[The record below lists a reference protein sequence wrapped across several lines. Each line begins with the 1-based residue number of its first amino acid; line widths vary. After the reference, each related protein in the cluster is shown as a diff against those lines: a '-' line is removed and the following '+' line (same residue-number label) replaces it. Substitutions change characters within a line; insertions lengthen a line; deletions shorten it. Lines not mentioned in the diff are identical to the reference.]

1 MSARTGWA
9 VGAVVLLAGTA
20 AIALLVLTHRD
31 HAPSL
36 LALQIGKRSVG
47 VAAGATLGDAID
59 AFGLHPSPGR
69 LLDVNGRVI
78 QPDAF
83 PGSILVDGHP
93 AAPSLPLR
101 DGDRISVVDGQDRT
115 EKLSHSIVRLRNGIP
130 GDPQFTIARAPG
142 EELIVRGSLSHEL
155 VSTRFRFLGTARPE
169 RAVALTFDDGP
180 SPVYTPRILR
190 TLRRL
195 HVHATFFVIG
205 YLAQAYPAIVREEQ
219 RLGMA
224 VGNHTYN
231 HPEVPPFA
239 RLPRVLI
246 RDEISLGA
254 SVLARLGV
262 HTDLFRP
269 PAGSTSPAVEH
280 AASALG
286 ERVVLWSVD
295 PADWAP
301 GTTAKEIAARVL
313 SAVHPGS
320 IVVLHD
326 AGGDR
331 SATLAALPLIVHGIR
346 HRHLHLVTLDA
357 GRCASDYRPIPAQ
370 TPASCSRP

>member
-1 MSARTGWA
+1 MSSRTGWTIA
-9 VGAVVLLAGTA
+9 VAVLLAGTA
-20 AIALLVLTHRD
+20 VGAAVLVRHRGHRPPPALT
-31 HAPSL
+31 
-36 LALQIGKRSVG
+36 LQIGDRSVSV
-47 VAAGATLGDAID
+47 VAGETLGDAIG
-59 AFGLHPSPGR
+59 AFALHPSAGR

-78 QPDAF
+78 RPDAF
-83 PGSILVDGHP
+83 PGSIRLNGRP
-93 AAPSLPLR
+93 AATGSVLR
-101 DGDRISVVDGQDRT
+101 DGDRIAVVDGHDRT
-115 EKLSHSIVRLRNGIP
+115 EELSRSIVRLRNGIP
-130 GDPQFTIARAPG
+130 GDPQFTVARAPG
-142 EELIVRGSLSHEL
+142 EELVVRGSLSHEL
-155 VSTRFRFLGTARPE
+155 VSIHVRTLGTARPQ

-219 RLGMA
+219 HLGMA

-239 RLPRVLI
+239 QLPRLLM
-246 RDEISLGA
+246 RDEISLTA
-254 SVLARLGV
+254 KVLARLGV
-262 HTDLFRP
+262 RTDLFRP

-280 AASALG
+280 VASALG

-295 PADWAP
+295 PADWVV
-301 GTTAKEIAARVL
+301 GSTAKEIAARVL

-320 IVVLHD
+320 IVILHD
-326 AGGDR
+326 GGGNR
-331 SATLAALPLIVHGIR
+331 AATLAALPLIVHGIR

-357 GRCASDYRPIPAQ
+357 GR
-370 TPASCSRP
+370 

>member
-1 MSARTGWA
+1 MSSPRRAAA
-9 VGAVVLLAGTA
+9 VVVLVAVAAIGAV
-20 AIALLVLTHRD
+20 LLVTHRS
-31 HAPSL
+31 HGPGSL
-36 LALQIGKRSVG
+36 TVQVGNRSAS

-59 AFGLHPSPGR
+59 AFALHPRSGR
-69 LLDVNGRVI
+69 LLDVRGRVI
-78 QPDAF
+78 RSNAF
-83 PGSILVDGHP
+83 PGSIQVDGRP
-93 AAPSLPLR
+93 AAAGSVLR
-101 DGDRISVVDGQDRT
+101 DGDRISVVDGRDRT
-115 EKLSHSIVRLRNGIP
+115 ESLSRSIVRLRDGIP
-130 GDPQFTIARAPG
+130 GDPQFTIARVPG

-155 VSTRFRFLGTARPE
+155 VSTRFRALGSARAE

-195 HVHATFFVIG
+195 HVHATSFVIG
-205 YLAQAYPAIVREEQ
+205 YLVRAYPAIVREEQ
-219 RLGMA
+219 RFGMA

-239 RLPRVLI
+239 QLPRVLV
-246 RDEISLGA
+246 RDEISLTA
-254 SVLARLGV
+254 SVLERIGV

-269 PAGSTSPAVEH
+269 PAGSTSPAVERI
-280 AASALG
+280 ASTFG

-301 GTTAKEIAARVL
+301 GATAKTIAARVL

-326 AGGDR
+326 GGGDR
-331 SATLAALPLIVHGIR
+331 SATLAALPLIVRGIR

-357 GRCASDYRPIPAQ
+357 PPA
-370 TPASCSRP
+370 ARAR

>member
-1 MSARTGWA
+1 MTSRTRW
-9 VGAVVLLAGTA
+9 GAAAALLLAGTA
-20 AIALLVLTHRD
+20 IGAMLLIAHRGHGPGSLTV
-31 HAPSL
+31 
-36 LALQIGKRSVG
+36 QIGNRSAS

-59 AFGLHPSPGR
+59 AFALHPRSGR
-69 LLDVNGRVI
+69 LLDVGGRVI
-78 QPDAF
+78 RANAF
-83 PGSILVDGHP
+83 PGTIQVDGRP
-93 AAPSLPLR
+93 AAAGSVLR
-101 DGDRISVVDGQDRT
+101 DGDRISVVDGHDRM
-115 EKLSHSIVRLRNGIP
+115 EALSRSTARLRDGVP
-130 GDPQFTIARAPG
+130 GDPQFTVASTPG
-142 EELIVRGSLSHEL
+142 EQLIVRGSLSHEL
-155 VSTRFRFLGTARPE
+155 VSTRFRALGSARAE

-180 SPVYTPRILR
+180 SPVYTPRIMR
-190 TLRRL
+190 VLRRL

-219 RLGMA
+219 RFGMA

-239 RLPRVLI
+239 QLPRVLV
-246 RDEISLGA
+246 RDEIALTAG
-254 SVLARLGV
+254 VLERIGV

-269 PAGSTSPAVEH
+269 PAGSTSPTVERI
-280 AASALG
+280 ASTFG

-301 GTTAKEIAARVL
+301 GATARTIAARVL

-326 AGGDR
+326 GGGDR

-346 HRHLHLVTLDA
+346 HRHLHLVSLDA
-357 GRCASDYRPIPAQ
+357 RPPAARA
-370 TPASCSRP
+370 P